1 MLTLPYVL
9 FLFAYFN
16 TNILKS
22 TLFVFLILDG
32 LLQPICFRMF
42 CSKRSKWFLLKT
54 RTYLLSF
61 WFHCVDIFYIEFRFC
76 ETFTVINSVIKI
88 LLIKTLYKFR
98 AIKCWFTLYLHVY
111 VLGYYKFK
119 CFVYPASL
127 SCVSHAIDI
136 CTVAIKNIRNMQ
148 AVSTNQIT
156 YILHFN
162 DNNYILV
169 NYE

>member
-1 MLTLPYVL
+1 M
-9 FLFAYFN
+9 
-16 TNILKS
+16 
-22 TLFVFLILDG
+22 
-32 LLQPICFRMF
+32 
-42 CSKRSKWFLLKT
+42 
-54 RTYLLSF
+54 
-61 WFHCVDIFYIEFRFC
+61 
-76 ETFTVINSVIKI
+76 IKI